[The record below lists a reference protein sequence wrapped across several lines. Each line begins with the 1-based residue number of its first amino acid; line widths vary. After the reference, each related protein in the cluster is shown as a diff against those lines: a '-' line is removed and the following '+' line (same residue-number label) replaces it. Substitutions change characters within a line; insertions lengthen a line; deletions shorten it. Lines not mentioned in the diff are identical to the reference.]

1 MEQLLLDVR
10 YALRRMKA
18 APAVTAIA
26 ILTIALGVGTN
37 TAIFSIAD
45 AVLFRAAPFAEPD
58 RIVNI
63 SETDSATP
71 DSRIPVAYPTVLAWR
86 GHHDVV
92 DTLAT
97 WMSGSAI
104 VVERQPE
111 RVSVSMPSTGY
122 FAVYGV
128 RPLHGR
134 DFTEDDMKT
143 GAEPVAIVSHA
154 LWQKYFGGDPAAVG
168 RPLHLADATPV
179 IVGVLPDF
187 PLASAV
193 YRPLQLGS
201 FAASPQAR
209 QFPVIARLKAGVTIE
224 QARAVLEPVARQLAD
239 PVERARR
246 GMSIEPYTE
255 RTARYA
261 RPTLRVLAGAVAFV
275 LLIACVNMA
284 GLMFARGATRG
295 REIALRLTLGAG
307 RRRILQQLL
316 IEACI
321 LGVAGGAAGALAA
334 WVSLDAI
341 VAAVPLSLP
350 ATAQP
355 AMDLRVLAFALG
367 LSVACGVLFGLLPAW
382 RLSQTELVPALGG
395 GGRTPTPLPR
405 RLSRS
410 LIAIEIALTLV
421 LVSGAS
427 LMIRSLSALYGVDK
441 GFNPAG
447 VITLEAA
454 PVRNDDA
461 TYRRYYE
468 SLLDRV
474 RALPGVQAAG
484 AADSFPL
491 GPSRSMTRATPAD
504 DPGAKPRGIVVTSVL
519 PGFFES
525 MRIPLRAGRA
535 IDDQD
540 RSGTPKVAVMNESAA
555 RAIYPDAGAL
565 GRQLNIGKDTVEIVG
580 VVSDVRSKDLASQ
593 PEPELYR
600 AYRQS
605 TATALDGRAVGRSL
619 ALVVRTSGDPRALG
633 PILREQAQAAGEPA
647 LVQRVRPLDQWID
660 DSARVT
666 RQRTTLLVLL
676 GALGMLLALIG
687 VFGMTSYA
695 VSQRTREIGVRVAL
709 GATARDIMRAVAGG
723 AAASIVLGVAAGLAA
738 TFWLTRT
745 ISSFLF
751 EVKSADPISIGSA
764 ALLLAIAAGAAA
776 YLPARR
782 ALRVDPVEALR
793 VE

>member
-1 MEQLLLDVR
+1 MTPRAPRLSRLLLAAAPLARRRPEVADELQDLFEMRAAREGRRAAVRRYRADVLSVWLNAMLWTAPPDPFEPSPSWSARMEQLLLDVR
-10 YALRRMKA
+10 YALRRMRA

-26 ILTIALGVGTN
+26 ILTIALGVGAN
-37 TAIFSIAD
+37 TAIFGIAD
-45 AVLFRAAPFAEPD
+45 AVLFRAAPFAEPE

-63 SETDSATP
+63 SEIDSNTP
-71 DSRIPVAYPTVLAWR
+71 DSRFAVAYPTVLAWR
-86 GHHDVV
+86 EHHDVV

-97 WMSGSAI
+97 WKSGSAI

-128 RPLHGR
+128 SPLYSR
-134 DFTEDDMKT
+134 DFTDDDMKA

-154 LWQKYFGGDPAAVG
+154 LWRKYFGGDPAAVG

-179 IVGVLPDF
+179 IIGILPPDF
-187 PLASAV
+187 ALASAV

-201 FAASPQAR
+201 FAASPLAR
-209 QFPVIARLKAGVTIE
+209 QFPVVARLKAGVTIE
-224 QARAVLEPVARQLAD
+224 QARAVLEPIARQLAD
-239 PVERARR
+239 PAERARR

-275 LLIACVNMA
+275 LLIACVNVA

-295 REIALRLTLGAG
+295 REIALRVALGAG
-307 RRRILQQLL
+307 RRRIVQQLL
-316 IEACI
+316 IESCI
-321 LGVAGGAAGALAA
+321 LGIAGGAAGALAA
-334 WVSLDAI
+334 WVSLGAI

-382 RLSQTELVPALGG
+382 RLSRTELVPALGA

-421 LVSGAS
+421 LVSAAS

-441 GFNPAG
+441 GFSPAG
-447 VITLEAA
+447 VITLEAS
-454 PVRNDDA
+454 PIRNEDA
-461 TYRRYYE
+461 TYRRYYDD
-468 SLLDRV
+468 LLDRV

-484 AADSFPL
+484 AADTFPL
-491 GPSRSMTRATPAD
+491 GPSRSMTMASPAD

-525 MRIPLRAGRA
+525 MRIALRAGRL
-535 IDDQD
+535 IDDRD
-540 RSGTPKVAVMNESAA
+540 RSGTAKVAVMNESAA
-555 RAIYPDAGAL
+555 RARYPTGGAL
-565 GRQLNIGKDTVEIVG
+565 GRQLKIGTDTIEIVG

-605 TATALDGRAVGRSL
+605 TAGTALDGRTVGRSL
-619 ALVVRTSGDPRALG
+619 AFVVRTSGDPRALG
-633 PILREQAQAAGEPA
+633 PVLREQAQATGEPA
-647 LVQRVRPLDQWID
+647 LV
-660 DSARVT
+660 
-666 RQRTTLLVLL
+666 
-676 GALGMLLALIG
+676 
-687 VFGMTSYA
+687 
-695 VSQRTREIGVRVAL
+695 
-709 GATARDIMRAVAGG
+709 TARP
-723 AAASIVLGVAAGLAA
+723 AAG
-738 TFWLTRT
+738 
-745 ISSFLF
+745 
-751 EVKSADPISIGSA
+751 
-764 ALLLAIAAGAAA
+764 
-776 YLPARR
+776 
-782 ALRVDPVEALR
+782 
-793 VE
+793 